1 VQSNEHRLSKGKLQ
15 LNTPLYYKYIT
26 SMQRRIVSRCT
37 AGSFLV
43 ATKRLTHVV
52 QKTIP
57 KLSFLVVI
65 LL

>member
-1 VQSNEHRLSKGKLQ
+1 MR
-15 LNTPLYYKYIT
+15 
-26 SMQRRIVSRCT
+26 RRIVSRCT

-65 LL
+65 LLWLLVLGCHGLKVLGKLGVILHLSNH